1 MIKAAT
7 LALAL
12 SFVLW
17 VFFYLP
23 KRLRKGAGARFRY
36 VVFSLLALVFA
47 FVLLKTFL

>member
-1 MIKAAT
+1 MIKAAS

-23 KRLRKGAGARFRY
+23 KRLRKGSGARLRY
-36 VVFSLLALVFA
+36 IVFSVLAVVFA